1 MKNILLLL
9 LFLSVS
15 ASAQTFIFEK
25 DSTNPDQPNII
36 AIPNSRGFIN
46 DRAHLFTGEEIVKLK
61 TYMQQSGMDS
71 TAVSVL
77 TIIELEPFDSL
88 EELATEYANMWEL
101 GTNNQKGIL
110 MVVSKN
116 LKQSRIQ
123 VGEAYESIFTPS
135 VLASIDAVMIPE
147 FIKGDYY
154 TGVLKALEKINEL
167 IK

>member
-1 MKNILLLL
+1 MHKRLFSKKIRQILINPTLLPYL
-9 LFLSVS
+9 
-15 ASAQTFIFEK
+15 
-25 DSTNPDQPNII
+25 
-36 AIPNSRGFIN
+36 IP
-46 DRAHLFTGEEIVKLK
+46 E
-61 TYMQQSGMDS
+61 
-71 TAVSVL
+71 
-77 TIIELEPFDSL
+77 
-88 EELATEYANMWEL
+88 
-101 GTNNQKGIL
+101 
-110 MVVSKN
+110 VVSKN